1 MDNSRH
7 RRYEVVGAAVA
18 YFGDA
23 NQLGRYSAWLNVF
36 RHIATSRREAA
47 GFGAERACVSE
58 FRSFPL
64 SVAQKSQT
72 IPESEV

>member
-1 MDNSRH
+1 MDNGRLAGTESL
-7 RRYEVVGAAVA
+7 APPSAIL
-18 YFGDA
+18 GDA

-58 FRSFPL
+58 SRSFPL

-72 IPESEV
+72 IPPLEV